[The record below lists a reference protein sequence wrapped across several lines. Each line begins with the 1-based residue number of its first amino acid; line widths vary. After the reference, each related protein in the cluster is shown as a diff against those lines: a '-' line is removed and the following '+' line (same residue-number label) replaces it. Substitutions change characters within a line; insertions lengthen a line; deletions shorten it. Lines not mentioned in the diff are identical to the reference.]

1 MTRNPST
8 LSYYALSNHRRYRLQ
23 KLFGSPAFPVRFQ
36 SDQKKTSVYQKMKEH
51 LPKAFFADVYI
62 PKRFF
67 KAAMRSRRSATSALA
82 LNLGLF
88 VGDTLENDDVLCKK

>member
-23 KLFGSPAFPVRFQ
+23 KLFGSPAIPVR
-36 SDQKKTSVYQKMKEH
+36 SEKNERLSEDERTLAEG
-51 LPKAFFADVYI
+51 FFADVYI

>member
-1 MTRNPST
+1 MNDTKSVYT
-8 LSYYALSNHRRYRLQ
+8 IYYALLIIVTIVYKSS
-23 KLFGSPAFPVRFQ
+23 FGSPAFPV
-36 SDQKKTSVYQKMKEH
+36 DSVRSEKNER
-51 LPKAFFADVYI
+51 LSEDERTLAEGFFADVYI